1 MWWERSIL
9 VEMLKLI
16 FIICCIVIVTKA
28 LSYDQG
34 SIMLRTLHSYVDLVS
49 ALENL
54 QLNLR

>member
-1 MWWERSIL
+1 
-9 VEMLKLI
+9 MLKLI